1 MDVEAEITR
10 NAATGRFVATIPH
23 PVHGRVL
30 AAGASEEE
38 AVQKA
43 QGAIARLDG

>member
-1 MDVEAEITR
+1 MEVVVEVTR
-10 NAATGRFVATIPH
+10 NATTGRFVATILHTP
-23 PVHGRVL
+23 HGRVL

-38 AVQKA
+38 AVRKA